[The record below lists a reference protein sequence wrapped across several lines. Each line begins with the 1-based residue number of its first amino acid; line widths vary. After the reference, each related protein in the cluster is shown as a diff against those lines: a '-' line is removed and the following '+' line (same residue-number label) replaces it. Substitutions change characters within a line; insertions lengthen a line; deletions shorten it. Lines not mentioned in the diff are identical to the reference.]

1 MRASAKIKLFV
12 KAVGAVACLGVLGFF
27 LITKSTDIIMSD
39 REVVGSRGSTATGIA
54 GLNNKDETL
63 NILAYIGEGNI
74 SEALKLIDIIQN
86 DKELPVKVKQYFDKF
101 KTCYQANNF
110 DTEYFITKE
119 AAMRQHYRKIY
130 TGRQDTLLFTI
141 PYYCIKV
148 QDQNAP
154 DQENKQELY
163 MHYLRKFQNGQ
174 NLSVKSAN
182 VICLYAYSCYEYA
195 YSMNKK
201 DSYKNAIENI
211 TKIIANYEKDLSNPT
226 YITQASYINEA
237 IACLEFKADQGFF
250 GRWKDKIGKDSADKK
265 KKKNAAKEEK
275 TKEEMLVDAYIKAS
289 TVRFWGPVAA
299 VEKVLEKVQSNEG
312 RLEPYKI

>member
-1 MRASAKIKLFV
+1 MRASAKIKLFF

-110 DTEYFITKE
+110 DTEYFITME
-119 AAMRQHYRKIY
+119 AAMRQHYGEIY
-130 TGRQDTLLFTI
+130 TGWQDTLLFTI

-163 MHYLRKFQNGQ
+163 MHYLRTFQNGQ
-174 NLSVKSAN
+174 TFSIESAN
-182 VICLYAYSCYEYA
+182 VTCLYAYSCYAEA
-195 YSMNKK
+195 CSTNKRDSSF
-201 DSYKNAIENI
+201 DSYTKALEKIDGLIAGYEEFKNN
-211 TKIIANYEKDLSNPT
+211 NT
-226 YITQASYINEA
+226 YATQYSYIEESK
-237 IACLEFKADQGFF
+237 ACLDFKANQSVF
-250 GRWKDKIGKDSADKK
+250 GNLKDKHFKK
-265 KKKNAAKEEK
+265 FRNNKGILK
-275 TKEEMLVDAYIKAS
+275 
-289 TVRFWGPVAA
+289 
-299 VEKVLEKVQSNEG
+299 
-312 RLEPYKI
+312 PYKI